1 MNKRTW
7 AAIGSIALTGLALAA
22 CTPAAESDELVLV
35 FTPSVEA
42 DVIASKG
49 DELAALLTEELG
61 MTVTTFPVD
70 TYPAAVTAFET
81 GQAQIGML
89 APALM
94 VAAVDRA
101 GAEEV
106 LQVSRF
112 GGSTYVTQW
121 MTTDPDRFCLTDV
134 VVVDGMS
141 FCNGTD
147 VSPASGPVG
156 EDALELLTPD
166 DAIAF
171 VEADSASGYYFPVT
185 QLIDLGVV
193 MGPDD
198 LTEAFFAGGHP
209 DAVLALSRGEAV
221 VGTSF
226 NDARESVLE
235 EVPTIGEDVV
245 VFAWSADIPNDGIA
259 VAGDLSDEL
268 KQAITD
274 AFVSIAST
282 EDGLA
287 ILDELYNVEAL
298 VPADLST
305 LDVVRQVVENFPD
318 A

>member
-1 MNKRTW
+1 MKKTKALVAL
-7 AAIGSIALTGLALAA
+7 AALAVTGTALAA
-22 CTPAAESDELVLV
+22 CTPAESDELVLV

-42 DVIASKG
+42 DVIANSG
-49 DELAALLTEELG
+49 AELATLLSEELG
-61 MTVTTFPVD
+61 ITVSTFPVD

-101 GAEEV
+101 GAEPV
-106 LQVSRF
+106 LTVSRF

-121 MTTDPDRFCLTDV
+121 MTNDPDRFCLTEV
-134 VVVDGMS
+134 VEVDGMA

-147 VSPASGPVG
+147 GSPASGPAG
-156 EDALELLTPD
+156 EDALALITPD

-185 QLIDLGVV
+185 QLIDLGVIES
-193 MGPDD
+193 PDE
-198 LTEAFFAGGHP
+198 LGNAFFAGGHP

-226 NDARESVLE
+226 NDARGDVLE
-235 EVPTIGEDVV
+235 EVPTIGTDLV
-245 VFAWSADIPNDGIA
+245 VFAWSSDIPNDGIA
-259 VAGDLSDEL
+259 VAGDLDPEL
-268 KQAITD
+268 KTAITD
-274 AFVSIAST
+274 AFLAIAST
-282 EDGLA
+282 EEGLA
-287 ILDELYNVEAL
+287 VLDELYNVEAL
-298 VPADLST
+298 DPADISK